1 MTIKTAYHASTG
13 RHWWIVRAGRA
24 CVSTDGALFPAIAA
38 ACYHA
43 ARLGIKKG
51 RGSPRPA

>member
-24 CVSTDGALFPAIAA
+24 CVSSDGALFPAIAA
-38 ACYHA
+38 A
-43 ARLGIKKG
+43 RLGIKKAG
-51 RGSPRPA
+51 VPPPACVS